1 MTFTTV
7 MTTGIL
13 WESSFVNDVSRMRE
27 ELLNMILTDENYYS
41 PEANQEYMS
50 VSQYKDFQKCEA
62 MALASLRGEWE
73 RPKTTALLVGSY
85 IDSWFEG
92 TLEEFKAAHPEI
104 YKKGGQLKADFV
116 QAEEIIEFVQKDPL
130 FMRYMSGRKQV
141 IMTAELFG
149 TKWKIKMDSYHPD
162 KIVDLKVMRS
172 MERIMGKSFVEHWGY
187 DLQLAIY
194 AAVEG
199 RDIATYLAV
208 VTKQDIPDK
217 EIISVPRWR
226 RLELLEDVKNNMPHI
241 LAVKSGRIPPTR
253 CGVCEYC
260 RATKMLTEP
269 IDFELVGFSAAE
281 RMAVL
286 GG

>member
-1 MTFTTV
+1 
-7 MTTGIL
+7 
-13 WESSFVNDVSRMRE
+13 
-27 ELLNMILTDENYYS
+27 MILTNDNYYS
-41 PEANQEYMS
+41 SEANQEYMS

-62 MALASLRGEWE
+62 MALANLRGEWI
-73 RPKTTALLVGSY
+73 RPQTTALLVGSY

-92 TLEEFKAAHPEI
+92 TLEEFKATHPEI
-104 YKKGGQLKADFV
+104 YRKGRGDKVLKADFI
-116 QAEEIIEFVQKDPL
+116 QAEQIIEFVQKDPL
-130 FMRYMSGRKQV
+130 FMRYMSGQKQ
-141 IMTAELFG
+141 IIKTAEMFG

-187 DLQLAIY
+187 DLQMAIY
-194 AAVEG
+194 SAVEG
-199 RDIATYLAV
+199 RDLATYLAV
-208 VTKQDIPDK
+208 VTKQDPPDK

-226 RLELLEDVKNNMPHI
+226 RGELLEDVKRHMPRI
-241 LAVKSGRIPPTR
+241 LAVKRGEIPPMR

-269 IDFELVGFSAAE
+269 IDFEMVGLAAAE
-281 RMAVL
+281 RFAVL

>member
-1 MTFTTV
+1 
-7 MTTGIL
+7 
-13 WESSFVNDVSRMRE
+13 
-27 ELLNMILTDENYYS
+27 MILTNDNYYS

-62 MALASLRGEWE
+62 MALASLRGEWT
-73 RPKTTALLVGSY
+73 RPQTTALLVGSY

-92 TLEEFKAAHPEI
+92 TLDEFKASHPEI
-104 YKKGGQLKADFV
+104 YKKIRGSLVLKADFM
-116 QAEEIIEFVQKDPL
+116 QAEEIIKFVQKDPM
-130 FMRYMSGRKQV
+130 FMRYMSGKKQ
-141 IMTAELFG
+141 IIKTAELFG
-149 TKWKIKMDSYHPD
+149 TLWKIKMDSYHND

-187 DLQLAIY
+187 DLQMAIY

-199 RDIATYLAV
+199 RDLATYLAV
-208 VTKQDIPDK
+208 VTKQDPPDK

-226 RLELLEDVKNNMPHI
+226 RVELLEDVERQMPRI
-241 LAVKSGRIPPTR
+241 LAIKRGEIPPMR

-269 IDFELVGFSAAE
+269 IDFEMVGLSAAE
-281 RMAVL
+281 RFAVL

>member
-1 MTFTTV
+1 
-7 MTTGIL
+7 
-13 WESSFVNDVSRMRE
+13 
-27 ELLNMILTDENYYS
+27 MILTNENYYS

-62 MALASLRGEWE
+62 MALASLRGEWV
-73 RPKTTALLVGSY
+73 RPQTTALLVGSY

-92 TLEEFKAAHPEI
+92 TLPEFKATHPEI
-104 YKKGGQLKADFV
+104 YKKTHRGDPMLKADFM
-116 QAEEIIEFVQKDPL
+116 QAEEIIKFIQKDPM
-130 FMRYMSGRKQV
+130 FMRYMGGRKQV
-141 IMTAELFG
+141 IQTRELFG
-149 TKWKIKMDSYHPD
+149 TLWKIKMDSYHPD

-208 VTKQDIPDK
+208 VTKQDPPDK

-226 RLELLEDVKNNMPHI
+226 RMELLEDVKKNMPHI
-241 LAVKSGRIPPTR
+241 LDVKSGRIPPQR

-269 IDFELVGFSAAE
+269 IDFEMVGLSAAE
-281 RMAVL
+281 RFAVL